1 MDRSFWAKA
10 GTICLLPCSM
20 FHAKCSHSTPHN
32 RVSLLHASV
41 FLLLIVFSLS
51 VLVPFLEAGNYCPHR
66 TIHTLCMSY
75 TWELILYH
83 LVYFPRFYSQGYFSL
98 FVSKSSIVKRT
109 KKWLCFVICPSQDLT
124 SLPLLYS
131 ACITLKCDSALTICS
146 SRWAHVTFQN
156 WPFWELFLLKYNTFW
171 YKSWKI
177 TLMN

>member
-124 SLPLLYS
+124 SLP
-131 ACITLKCDSALTICS
+131 SALLSMYNPQVWQRINHLFFSMGACDI
-146 SRWAHVTFQN
+146 
-156 WPFWELFLLKYNTFW
+156 PELTLLGALLV
-171 YKSWKI
+171 KI
-177 TLMN
+177 